1 MPVKTIKIDEYHS
14 EHKQMY
20 QCIKQNI
27 NLDKNKQM
35 PVKTIKIDEYHSG
48 RKQMYQCI
56 NNKTSI

>member
-1 MPVKTIKIDEYHS
+1 MSININVSI
-14 EHKQMY
+14 
-20 QCIKQNI
+20 QNI

-48 RKQMYQCI
+48 RKQTYQCI